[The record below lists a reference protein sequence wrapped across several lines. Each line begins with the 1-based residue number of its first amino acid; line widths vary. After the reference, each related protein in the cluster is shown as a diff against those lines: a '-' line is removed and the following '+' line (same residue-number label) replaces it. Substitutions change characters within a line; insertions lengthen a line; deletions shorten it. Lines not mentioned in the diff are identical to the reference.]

1 MKLTGITIMN
11 GSRDG
16 IHADTDDIER
26 ILTVLLTDSSR
37 NGRTSPSYELIMDIR
52 RIQMACIAGT
62 PDAWN
67 DAIMNAGK
75 LGLFISPCWL
85 MESSDMP

>member
-1 MKLTGITIMN
+1 MN

-16 IHADTDDIER
+16 IHADTNDIER
-26 ILTVLLTDSSR
+26 ILTGLLTDSSR
-37 NGRTSPSYELIMDIR
+37 NGRTLPSDEQIMDIR

-67 DAIMNAGK
+67 DAVMNAGK

-85 MESSDMP
+85 MESSDIP